1 MRKLYI
7 LLSIF
12 VFFTTGAGA
21 SKKIVVD
28 LSRQIATAYQN
39 GEKVFS
45 GRISSG
51 KAGHRTPTGSFRI
64 LEKDRYHRSNLYP
77 APNGGAKMYY
87 MLRLTNHGI
96 ALHLGRVPNYPA
108 SHGCI
113 RMRNGFAQ
121 KMYRWAN
128 VGTRV
133 YVKGGSSSRS
143 SRSSRH
149 KSSKRSKRRSRHH
162 RSSRKKR
169 KYSPHKTRR
178 HHKSRRHK
186 RKKYTK
192 RHRRRVTK
200 THRVITVPRQTSV
213 PNRSALDALGS
224 W

>member
-1 MRKLYI
+1 MGI
-7 LLSIF
+7 D
-12 VFFTTGAGA
+12 A

-28 LSRQIATAYQN
+28 LSRQRATAYKN

-51 KAGHRTPTGSFRI
+51 KAGHRTPTGSFRV
-64 LEKDRYHRSNLYP
+64 LEKDKYHRSNLYP

-113 RMRNGFAQ
+113 RMRSGFAQ
-121 KMYRWAN
+121 KMYKWAN

-133 YVKGGSSSRS
+133 YVKGGASSRS
-143 SRSSRH
+143 RSRSKYKRKKKYKSSSYKKSSYKKKSYRH
-149 KSSKRSKRRSRHH
+149 KKKYRKRTK
-162 RSSRKKR
+162 RKKR
-169 KYSPHKTRR
+169 KTIAIKKQKQQPAF
-178 HHKSRRHK
+178 SRE
-186 RKKYTK
+186 
-192 RHRRRVTK
+192 
-200 THRVITVPRQTSV
+200 
-213 PNRSALDALGS
+213 ALDALGG